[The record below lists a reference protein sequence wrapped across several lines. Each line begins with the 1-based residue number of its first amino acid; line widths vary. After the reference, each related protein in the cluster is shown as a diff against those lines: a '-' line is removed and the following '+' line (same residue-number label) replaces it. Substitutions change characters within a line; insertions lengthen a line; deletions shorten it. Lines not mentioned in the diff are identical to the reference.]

1 MISDDILQIHE
12 RWATKISAIDDMI
25 QHLDKAKEQARQLEL
40 QEEAKA
46 KEEYAFYQDLGLPS
60 GILDPVFKFLF
71 S

>member
-1 MISDDILQIHE
+1 
-12 RWATKISAIDDMI
+12 MI

-60 GILDPVFKFLF
+60 GILDSVFKFLF